1 MEIPDKYQAI
11 LLEAL
16 EDLMYK
22 ISLELTPMKGLPL
35 TKERKIL
42 TKKQS
47 DTEDLQHLVSSSIPL
62 KN

>member
-22 ISLELTPMKGLPL
+22 LSLELNPMKGLPL
-35 TKERKIL
+35 TKERKRL

-47 DTEDLQHLVSSSIPL
+47 DVEDLQHLVSSSNPS
-62 KN
+62 

>member
-22 ISLELTPMKGLPL
+22 ISLELTPMKGLKM
-35 TKERKIL
+35 TRERKRL
-42 TKKQS
+42 TKKQA
-47 DTEDLQHLVSSSIPL
+47 DIDDLQHLVSSARSL
-62 KN
+62 KK